1 MEKNQEALALA
12 FKKARYKKTRIAELG
27 ITPDMTDEAVDVLV
41 EKLALAK
48 AVEANAPI
56 TKFHKGQEWYVEH
69 LIIASS
75 MTGTELIEAEY
86 LESVGE
92 VSTESEMAHLLD
104 NM

>member
-12 FKKARYKKTRIAELG
+12 FKKARYKKTRIAELN
-27 ITPDMTDEAVDVLV
+27 ITAEMKDEDVDILI

-48 AVEANAPI
+48 AIENNAPV
-56 TKFHKGQEWYVEH
+56 TKFRKGQEWYVEH
-69 LIIASS
+69 LITAAG
-75 MTGTELIEAEY
+75 MTGEQLIEAEY